1 MLSRTATS
9 LAQFPLTAAT
19 AGANFVLGLV
29 QAITSGQGPVADAVK
44 NLAKSAIGAITGAFQ
59 TRSPSRV
66 TARIGGYFTQGL
78 AGGIDDG
85 TDDVQDA
92 AQGAG
97 DAAIGGV
104 GRGMK
109 KAGGKG
115 SGKGGRGML
124 AESITINFCG
134 SASEFDEFREKAEK
148 WREELGASGPEPEP
162 A

>member
-1 MLSRTATS
+1 
-9 LAQFPLTAAT
+9 
-19 AGANFVLGLV
+19 
-29 QAITSGQGPVADAVK
+29 
-44 NLAKSAIGAITGAFQ
+44 

-124 AESITINFCG
+124 AESITINFYG

-148 WREELGASGPEPEP
+148 WLEELGASGPEP
-162 A
+162 AT